1 MNHLLVGSLNS
12 FSARNGNFEWP
23 KNKSTRPPAAWKK
36 VKTLCACKISEARS
50 VTDKELEEFV
60 RFACGMSWLKGAWR
74 KFTSKRWLKMCGK
87 APLPT
92 FIGKMVGAPWDG
104 SLNNQP
110 YIPLIY
116 SGYLLGIRVPAF
128 SLWSTIVQQLKAR
141 QTSNNSMFW
150 KKEPWA
156 MWRMPWWHPQTNAYQ
171 PDPNKNCRLFYI
183 LQSVPVGQYQ
193 DPRNPLQSH
202 NTTGRQW
209 TMGKHKWLCDHG
221 RDFCSTGCFCSL
233 MK

>member
-1 MNHLLVGSLNS
+1 
-12 FSARNGNFEWP
+12 
-23 KNKSTRPPAAWKK
+23 
-36 VKTLCACKISEARS
+36 
-50 VTDKELEEFV
+50 
-60 RFACGMSWLKGAWR
+60 
-74 KFTSKRWLKMCGK
+74 
-87 APLPT
+87 
-92 FIGKMVGAPWDG
+92 MVGAPWDG

-116 SGYLLGIRVPAF
+116 SGYLLGIRLPAF

-141 QTSNNSMFW
+141 QTWKNNSMFW

-171 PDPNKNCRLFYI
+171 PDPNKNWRLFYI

-233 MK
+233 MKWSMTHRCFACRHENIWSRRFGGEAEIFEPKCPLMCPQPHWKVKRHVSICQTNNLQSGKNTYTVNSEQKHISSSSEYLFL